1 MLTVLSPAKKLSK
14 DCSVKTDHFQ
24 KPQFLKDSKGLVKEL
39 KKMTPPDFMSLMGIS
54 ENLAELNW
62 ERMQKWNETFKPK
75 NSREAIFSFMGDTYS
90 GLDADSLTAQ
100 DLGFAQNN
108 IRILSGLYGVLRPL
122 DLMKPYRLEM
132 GTKFASKR
140 GMNLY
145 DYWDD
150 SLSNHIKKE
159 LMEHKEN
166 VVLNCAS
173 LEYFKAIDRPSLDV
187 NVITPQFKDMK
198 NGEYK
203 MISFFA
209 KKARGMMARF
219 IIQNRIDN
227 VNDILTFDLG
237 GYSYNKSLSTTNQP
251 VFTRSQS

>member
-14 DCSVKTDHFQ
+14 ECFVKTDLYQ
-24 KPQFLKDSKGLVKEL
+24 SPQFLKESKSLVKDL
-39 KKMTPPDFMSLMGIS
+39 KKMTPLDLMSLMRIS

-62 ERMQKWNETFKPK
+62 ERLQQWDETFEPE

-90 GLDADSLTAQ
+90 GLNAESLSAQ

-132 GTKFASKR
+132 GTKFANAR
-140 GMNLY
+140 GKNLY
-145 DYWDD
+145 DYWED

-159 LMEHKEN
+159 LIGHKEN

-173 LEYFKAIDRPSLDV
+173 LEYFKVIDRPSLDI

-198 NGEYK
+198 NGQYK

-219 IIQNRIDN
+219 IIQNRIEN
-227 VNDILTFDLG
+227 VNDIRTFDLG
-237 GYSYNKSLSTTNQP
+237 GYSYNKSLSTPNQP

>member
-14 DCSVKTDHFQ
+14 DCFVKTDHYQ
-24 KPQFLKDSKGLVKEL
+24 VPQFLKDSKGLVKEL
-39 KKMTPPDFMSLMGIS
+39 KKMTPPDFVSLMGIS
-54 ENLAELNW
+54 EKLAELNW
-62 ERMQKWNETFKPK
+62 ERMQQWNETFKPE

-90 GLDADSLTAQ
+90 GLDADSFTIQ
-100 DLGFAQNN
+100 DLSFAQNN

-132 GTKFASKR
+132 GTKFSSNR
-140 GMNLY
+140 GKNLY
-145 DYWDD
+145 DYWED
-150 SLSNHIKKE
+150 SLSNYIKKE
-159 LMEHKEN
+159 LVGHKEN

-173 LEYFKAIDRPSLDV
+173 VEYFKAIDRPSL
-187 NVITPQFKDMK
+187 NVDIITPQFKDMK
-198 NGEYK
+198 NGQYK

-219 IIQNRIDN
+219 VVQNRIEN
-227 VNDILTFDLG
+227 VNDILAFDLG
-237 GYSYNKSLSTTNQP
+237 GYNYNQSLSTPNQP

>member
-14 DCSVKTDHFQ
+14 ECFVNTDKYQ
-24 KPQFLKDSKGLVKEL
+24 SPQFIKESIGLVKEL
-39 KKMTPPDFMSLMGIS
+39 KKMTPLDLMSLMGIS

-62 ERMQKWNETFKPK
+62 ERMQLWNDKFEPE

-90 GLDADSLTAQ
+90 GLDADSLGPRELDFAQ
-100 DLGFAQNN
+100 DN

-132 GTKFASKR
+132 GTKFANKR
-140 GMNLY
+140 GKNLY
-145 DYWDD
+145 QYWED
-150 SLSNHIKKE
+150 SLANHIKKE
-159 LMEHKEN
+159 LMAHKEN

-173 LEYFKAIDRPSLDV
+173 LEYFKVIDRPSLDV
-187 NVITPQFKDMK
+187 NVITPQFKDLK
-198 NGEYK
+198 NGKYK

-219 IIQNRIDN
+219 IIQNQIEN
-227 VNDILTFDLG
+227 ISDILSFDLG
-237 GYSYNKSLSTTNQP
+237 GYRYNESLSLPNQP
-251 VFTRSQS
+251 TFTRSQS

>member
-14 DCSVKTDHFQ
+14 ECFVNTDKYQ
-24 KPQFLKDSKGLVKEL
+24 SPQFIKESIGLVKEL
-39 KKMTPPDFMSLMGIS
+39 KKMTPLDLMSLMGIS

-62 ERMQKWNETFKPK
+62 ERMQQWNDKFEPE

-90 GLDADSLTAQ
+90 GLDADSLGPRELDFAQ
-100 DLGFAQNN
+100 DN

-132 GTKFASKR
+132 GTKFANKR
-140 GMNLY
+140 GKNLY
-145 DYWDD
+145 QYWED
-150 SLSNHIKKE
+150 SLANHIKKE
-159 LMEHKEN
+159 LMTHKEN

-173 LEYFKAIDRPSLDV
+173 VEYFKVIDRPSLDL

-198 NGEYK
+198 NGKYK

-219 IIQNRIDN
+219 IIQNRIEKIS
-227 VNDILTFDLG
+227 DILAFDLG
-237 GYSYNKSLSTTNQP
+237 GYRYNESLSLPNQP
-251 VFTRSQS
+251 TFSRSQS

>member
-1 MLTVLSPAKKLSK
+1 MLTVLSPAKKLSEE
-14 DCSVKTDHFQ
+14 CFVKTDLYQF
-24 KPQFLKDSKGLVKEL
+24 PQFLKESKGLVKDL
-39 KKMTPPDFMSLMGIS
+39 KKMTPIDLMSLMGIS

-62 ERMQKWNETFKPK
+62 ERLQQWNETFEPE

-90 GLDADSLTAQ
+90 GLNAESLSAQ

-132 GTKFASKR
+132 GTKYANAR
-140 GMNLY
+140 GKNLY
-145 DYWDD
+145 DYWED

-159 LMEHKEN
+159 LRGHKEN

-173 LEYFKAIDRPSLDV
+173 LEYFKVIDRPSLDA

-198 NGEYK
+198 NGQYK

-209 KKARGMMARF
+209 KKARGMMARY
-219 IIQNRIDN
+219 IIQNRIEN

-237 GYSYNKSLSTTNQP
+237 GYSYNKSLSTPNQP

>member
-14 DCSVKTDHFQ
+14 ECFVKTDRYQ
-24 KPQFLKDSKGLVKEL
+24 SPQFLKESKGLVKDL
-39 KKMTPPDFMSLMGIS
+39 KKMTPLDLMSLMGIS

-62 ERMQKWNETFKPK
+62 KRLQQWNETFEPE

-90 GLDADSLTAQ
+90 GLNAASLSAE
-100 DLGFAQNN
+100 DLGFAQDN

-132 GTKFASKR
+132 GTKFANAR
-140 GMNLY
+140 GKNLY
-145 DYWDD
+145 DYWED

-159 LMEHKEN
+159 LIGHKEN

-173 LEYFKAIDRPSLDV
+173 LEYFKVIDRPSLDT

-198 NGEYK
+198 NGQYK

-219 IIQNRIDN
+219 IIQNRIEHLD
-227 VNDILTFDLG
+227 DILTFDLG
-237 GYSYNKSLSTTNQP
+237 GYSYNKSLSTPNQP

>member
-1 MLTVLSPAKKLSK
+1 
-14 DCSVKTDHFQ
+14 
-24 KPQFLKDSKGLVKEL
+24 
-39 KKMTPPDFMSLMGIS
+39 MGIS

-62 ERMQKWNETFKPK
+62 ERMQQWNEIFKPE

-90 GLDADSLTAQ
+90 GLDADSLGTQ
-100 DLGFAQNN
+100 ELDFAQSN

-122 DLMKPYRLEM
+122 DLMQPYRLEM
-132 GTKFASKR
+132 GTKFANAR
-140 GMNLY
+140 GKNLY
-145 DYWDD
+145 DYWED

-159 LMEHKEN
+159 LIGHKEN
-166 VVLNCAS
+166 IVLNCAS
-173 LEYFKAIDRPSLDV
+173 IEYFKVIDRPSLDI

-198 NGEYK
+198 NGQYK

-209 KKARGMMARF
+209 KKARGMMARYVV
-219 IIQNRIDN
+219 QNRIEN

-237 GYSYNKSLSTTNQP
+237 GYSFNKSLSTPNQP

>member
-14 DCSVKTDHFQ
+14 DCFVKTDHYQ
-24 KPQFLKDSKGLVKEL
+24 TPQFLEDSKGLVKEL
-39 KKMTPPDFMSLMGIS
+39 KKMAPLDFMSLMGIS

-62 ERMQKWNETFKPK
+62 ERMQEWNEIFKPE

-90 GLDADSLTAQ
+90 GLDADSFTAQ

-132 GTKFASKR
+132 GTKFASAR
-140 GMNLY
+140 GKNLY
-145 DYWDD
+145 DYWED
-150 SLSNHIKKE
+150 SLSNYIKKE
-159 LMEHKEN
+159 LKEHKEN
-166 VVLNCAS
+166 VLLNCAS
-173 LEYFKAIDRPSLDV
+173 VEYFKSIDRPSLNV

-198 NGEYK
+198 NGKYK

-219 IIQNRIDN
+219 IVQNRIEN

-237 GYSYNKSLSTTNQP
+237 GYSYNKSLSTPIQP

>member
-1 MLTVLSPAKKLSK
+1 
-14 DCSVKTDHFQ
+14 
-24 KPQFLKDSKGLVKEL
+24 
-39 KKMTPPDFMSLMGIS
+39 MTPLDLMSLMGIS

-62 ERMQKWNETFKPK
+62 QRLQQWNETFEPE

-90 GLDADSLTAQ
+90 GLNAESLTAQ
-100 DLGFAQNN
+100 DLNFAQNN

-132 GTKFASKR
+132 GTKFANAR
-140 GMNLY
+140 GKNLY
-145 DYWDD
+145 DYWED

-159 LMEHKEN
+159 LIGHKEN
-166 VVLNCAS
+166 IVLNCAS
-173 LEYFKAIDRPSLDV
+173 LEYFKVIDRPSLDI

-198 NGEYK
+198 NGQYK

-219 IIQNRIDN
+219 IIQNRIEN
-227 VNDILTFDLG
+227 VNDIHTFDLG
-237 GYSYNKSLSTTNQP
+237 GYSYNKSLSTPNQP